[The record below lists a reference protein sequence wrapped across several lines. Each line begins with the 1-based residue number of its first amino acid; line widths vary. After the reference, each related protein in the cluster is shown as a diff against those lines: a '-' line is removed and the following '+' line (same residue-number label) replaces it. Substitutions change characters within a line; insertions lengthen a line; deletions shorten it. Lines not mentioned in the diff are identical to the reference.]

1 MALRVCPHVAWPSLV
16 VSHAPPSRRAPRFAA
31 VRADRLTELESHV
44 VNVMRSSMRMSTE
57 AVLDRV
63 DADWLARYAGLFD
76 AVNLPFSHPR
86 DWERLCADARAA
98 RVHGLEV
105 HVRTLVTPS
114 AALLDVSSRMEAL
127 GPEAWTLSPSASLSA
142 GEFQRFMMVNAPA
155 MESIPAVSVLWDSG
169 RTRFPRRGR
178 RARGR
183 SSLLD

>member
-1 MALRVCPHVAWPSLV
+1 
-16 VSHAPPSRRAPRFAA
+16 
-31 VRADRLTELESHV
+31 
-44 VNVMRSSMRMSTE
+44 
-57 AVLDRV
+57 
-63 DADWLARYAGLFD
+63 
-76 AVNLPFSHPR
+76 
-86 DWERLCADARAA
+86 
-98 RVHGLEV
+98 VHGLEV

-127 GPEAWTLSPSASLSA
+127 GPEAWTLSPGAGLSA